1 MYKGKQTGGET
12 VSQLLHEI
20 SVRWQK
26 MFESL
31 VAGRDVAP
39 SLRLRTEG
47 LMEAAVLAGVASPEQ
62 LTEKMEQH
70 YLQCYTNSVAADHGD
85 DWQDFFPFPQIPA
98 MAKRAPVYPS
108 TAD

>member
-1 MYKGKQTGGET
+1 M
-12 VSQLLHEI
+12 SPLLTEI
-20 SVRWQK
+20 HARWQQ
-26 MFESL
+26 MFKSL
-31 VAGRDVAP
+31 VSGDDVAP

-47 LMEAAVLAGVASPEQ
+47 LMEAAVIAQLASAEQ
-62 LTEKMEQH
+62 LTTQMEGSYQQW
-70 YLQCYTNSVAADHGD
+70 YENSLPSDHGE